1 MKKIHS
7 NFNLYTALVFVAI
20 VVVITLISAS
30 NIGFHMTRQ
39 TVSSV
44 SKSQIMFTQLEG
56 QPYPLAGK
64 GVVVQT
70 ITATNSIIPR
80 RLPLGPAHGCLHNT
94 QTGQGVDVSPSY
106 GYPATTPMREFEM
119 PPGEVIDIGMGQ
131 TKTVTLTIQPYV
143 VWAPKD
149 TAGIKPEPQDF
160 DTLYLWV
167 SEKEED
173 YFYPQC
179 YNLPEEQKVMAI
191 KIPLV

>member
-1 MKKIHS
+1 MKKTHS
-7 NFNLYTALVFVAI
+7 NRNLYTALVLVAI
-20 VVVITLISAS
+20 VVVITVLSAS
-30 NIGFHMTRQ
+30 NIGFHMTKQ
-39 TVSSV
+39 TASSV
-44 SKSQIMFTQLEG
+44 QKSQIIFTQKEG

-80 RLPLGPAHGCLHNT
+80 RLPLGPAHGCLYNT
-94 QTGQGVDVSPSY
+94 QTGQGIDVNPMY
-106 GYPATTPMREFEM
+106 GYPATTPIREFEV

-131 TKTVTLTIQPYV
+131 TKIVTLSIQPYV
-143 VWAPKD
+143 VWIPKD
-149 TAGIKPEPQDF
+149 TSGVKPEPQDF
-160 DTLYLWV
+160 DTLYLFV

-179 YNLPEEQKVMAI
+179 YNLPDEQKAMAI